1 MRHRGPRGPLLE
13 SACHGQIKCL
23 SNEYQVTAEH
33 NGRSEWNAASLV
45 SGSAYFLL
53 QIRYREGPG
62 HEHLPQRGLQCL
74 TYRTVPL
81 TTTVT
86 HCGHSTL
93 NVCRSESVRCWL
105 QATKTRKLLQLASK
119 NLIIH
124 TRSLI
129 SGENTISPLEQVNAI
144 PSDYSLTK

>member
-1 MRHRGPRGPLLE
+1 MRHRRPRGPLLE
-13 SACHGQIKCL
+13 RACHEQIKYL

-62 HEHLPQRGLQCL
+62 HEHFTAAKTALPNVPYRCSCDNSEILQSQH
-74 TYRTVPL
+74 TY
-81 TTTVT
+81 
-86 HCGHSTL
+86 
-93 NVCRSESVRCWL
+93 VCCSQYVRCWL
-105 QATKTRKLLQLASK
+105 QATKTRKLLLLASK

-124 TRSLI
+124 TSSMI
-129 SGENTISPLEQVNAI
+129 NGENTISPLEQVNTS
-144 PSDYSLTK
+144 PSDYSLNK